1 MDTAVPPPSGEPL
14 KVVGPTTGVPADSAA
29 ASCGLRADAARN
41 RARLLDAATRL
52 LGEHGLAH
60 LTMEAVAQAAGVGKG
75 TVFRRFGDRTGLLF
89 ALLDHRERQF
99 QTSFLSGPPP
109 VGPGAP
115 ALERLHAFG
124 PAVLRHEASHTE
136 LWLALQT
143 DPLRALSSPPH
154 LLRHTHLTH
163 LLREHGAQGD
173 VELLAHTLLAFL
185 STSLTHHLT
194 VRCGIGLDRVEDAW
208 HHLVARLTACS

>member
-1 MDTAVPPPSGEPL
+1 MDTAAPPPSGEPL
-14 KVVGPTTGVPADSAA
+14 ALADVATGLSAESPDGP
-29 ASCGLRADAARN
+29 CGLRADAARN

-52 LGEHGLAH
+52 LGEHGVAH

-75 TVFRRFGDRTGLLF
+75 TVFRRFGDRTGLLI

-99 QTSFLSGPPP
+99 QSSFLSGPPP

-124 PAVLRHEASHTE
+124 PAVLRHEACHQD
-136 LWLALQT
+136 LFLALQT
-143 DPLRALSSPPH
+143 DPLRHLSSPPH
-154 LLRHTHLTH
+154 QLRHTHLTH
-163 LLREHGAQGD
+163 LLREHGAEGD

-185 STSLTHHLT
+185 GTSLTHHLT
-194 VRCGIGLDRVEDAW
+194 IRCGMPLGRVEEGW
-208 HHLVARLTACS
+208 HHLVARLTR

>member
-1 MDTAVPPPSGEPL
+1 MDTAVPPPTGEPL
-14 KVVGPTTGVPADSAA
+14 QVADAATGLPVDASSGP
-29 ASCGLRADAARN
+29 CGLRADAARN

-52 LGEHGLAH
+52 LGEHGVAH

-75 TVFRRFGDRTGLLF
+75 TVFRRFGDRTGLLI

-124 PAVLRHEASHTE
+124 PAVLRHEACHQD
-136 LWLALQT
+136 LFLALQT
-143 DPLRALSSPPH
+143 DPLRHLSSPPH
-154 LLRHTHLTH
+154 QLRHTHLTH
-163 LLREHGAQGD
+163 LLREHGAGGD

-185 STSLTHHLT
+185 GTSLTHHLT
-194 VRCGIGLDRVEDAW
+194 VGCGMTLTRVEDAW
-208 HHLVARLTACS
+208 HHLVTRLTG